1 MSDINLVA
9 AAEAAGT
16 ATGPRGS
23 GRLAT
28 TRNATRGPGKPRS
41 LAADAWHDLRHN
53 KIFWAAGVLVAL
65 VLLMAI
71 WPSLFTSADPRQC
84 ILGRAHHGA
93 DEKALLGYDF
103 QGCNVYARTVYGARD
118 SIVVGVFAT
127 LISGLLGLLFGLAAG
142 YYGRWVDAILSRFID
157 IVLGIPFLLA
167 AIVLTRR
174 LEGPTST
181 GVLAVTVTLGVLGWT
196 AAARVM
202 RSSVISAKGQDYVAA
217 ARMLG
222 AGPGRIMFRHILP
235 NAVAPFTVVL
245 TILLGIN
252 IASEATL
259 SYLGVG
265 LQGDAISWGTAI
277 SDEGAYVRI
286 HPGPM
291 VWPSVF
297 LGVTVLAFIML
308 GDAIR
313 DAFDPKLR

>member
-1 MSDINLVA
+1 MSDPNLVA
-9 AAEAAGT
+9 TAEAPSPT
-16 ATGPRGS
+16 SGPRRTDRTG
-23 GRLAT
+23 
-28 TRNATRGPGKPRS
+28 NKPRS
-41 LAADAWHDLRHN
+41 LAADAWHDLRRN
-53 KIFWAAGVLVAL
+53 QVFWLAAVLVAL
-65 VLLMAI
+65 ILLMAV
-71 WPSLFTSADPRQC
+71 WPSLFTSADPHEC
-84 ILGRAHHGA
+84 ILGRAHRGA

-103 QGCNVYARTVYGARD
+103 QGCDVYARTIYGARD
-118 SIVVGVFAT
+118 SIVVGVVAT
-127 LISGLLGLLFGLAAG
+127 LVSGVLGLLFGLTAG

-167 AIVLTRR
+167 AIVLTHR

-181 GVLAVTVTLGVLGWT
+181 GVFAVTVTLGVLGWT
-196 AAARVM
+196 TAARVM

-222 AGPGRIMFRHILP
+222 AGPARIMFRHILP

-245 TILLGIN
+245 TILLGVN

-277 SDEGAYVRI
+277 ADEGPYVRI
-286 HPGPM
+286 HPGPL